1 MFRFDPI
8 HKTYVY
14 AGMVVLLWAT
24 VPSAFKISLRY
35 LDFFHLVL
43 YSSFVSLIVFLITL
57 IIQQKLHLIITCS
70 PRQYITSALL
80 GLLNPFIYYIVLF
93 KAYSLLPAQEAQ
105 PLNQTWAIILSV
117 LSYIFLK
124 QRLTVKSIA
133 ALFISFA
140 GVVII
145 STHGDVLGMSFSNLA
160 GALLALG
167 SAFFWALF
175 WLFNIKDK
183 RDPVVK
189 LSLNFL
195 FGFLYVFV
203 LMLILGRIEF
213 PSHPGLIGAV
223 YIGIFEMGI
232 TFVFWLKALELS
244 QNTAKVSNMIYLVP
258 FLSLFVIRLAVG
270 EHIRVSTV
278 VGLCFII
285 GGIILQH
292 YTPGQKTSTS
302 SG

>member
-1 MFRFDPI
+1 MRFDSNK
-8 HKTYVY
+8 KTYIYVSI
-14 AGMVVLLWAT
+14 VVLLWAT

-35 LDFFHLVL
+35 LDFLHLVL
-43 YSSFVSLIVFLITL
+43 YSSFVSLIVFFITL
-57 IIQQKLHLIITCS
+57 LIQRKLHLVTTCS
-70 PRQYITSALL
+70 SRQYITSALL

-93 KAYSLLPAQEAQ
+93 KAYSMLPAQEAQ
-105 PLNQTWAIILSV
+105 PLNQTWAIILSI
-117 LSYIFLK
+117 LSYILLK
-124 QRLTVKSIA
+124 QRLTVKSVA
-133 ALFISFA
+133 ALFISFT

-145 STHGDVLGMSFSNLA
+145 STHGNVLDLSFSNLP

-189 LSLNFL
+189 LTLNFL
-195 FGFLYVFV
+195 FGFLYVFILV
-203 LMLILGRIEF
+203 LLLGMIEF
-213 PSHPGLIGAV
+213 PSRPGLIGAAYV
-223 YIGIFEMGI
+223 GIFEMGI

-244 QNTAKVSNMIYLVP
+244 QNTAKVSNIIYLVP

-270 EHIRVSTV
+270 EHIRMSTL

-292 YTPGQKTSTS
+292 YTPGQKVSVS

>member
-1 MFRFDPI
+1 MFRFDPNRKAYI
-8 HKTYVY
+8 YVS
-14 AGMVVLLWAT
+14 AVVLLWAT

-35 LDFFHLVL
+35 LDSLHLVL
-43 YSSFVSLIVFLITL
+43 YASFVSLIVFLITL
-57 IIQQKLHLIITCS
+57 IIRKKLHLIITCS
-70 PRQYITSALL
+70 SRQYITSALL
-80 GLLNPFIYYIVLF
+80 GLLNPFIYYIILF
-93 KAYSLLPAQEAQ
+93 KAYSMLPAQEAQ

-117 LSYIFLK
+117 LSYLLLK

-145 STHGDVLGMSFSNLA
+145 STHGDVLGMSFSNLP

-175 WLFNIKDK
+175 WLFNIKDA

-189 LSLNFL
+189 LTLNFL
-195 FGFLYVFV
+195 FGFLYIFV
-203 LMLILGRIEF
+203 LMLLLGRIEL
-213 PSHPGLIGAV
+213 PNHPGFIGAV

-244 QNTAKVSNMIYLVP
+244 QNTARISNIIYLVP

-270 EHIRVSTV
+270 EHIRVSTI
-278 VGLCFII
+278 VGLFFII

-292 YTPGQKTSTS
+292 YTPPHGTSATRR
-302 SG
+302 

>member
-1 MFRFDPI
+1 MRFDPNKKAYI
-8 HKTYVY
+8 YVS
-14 AGMVVLLWAT
+14 MVVLLWAT
-24 VPSAFKISLRY
+24 VPSAFKISLRH
-35 LDFFHLVL
+35 LDFLQLVL
-43 YSSFVSLIVFLITL
+43 YSSFVSLIVFLVTL
-57 IIQQKLHLIITCS
+57 TIQQKLHLVTTCS
-70 PRQYITSALL
+70 SRQYITSALL

-93 KAYSLLPAQEAQ
+93 KAYSVLPAQEAQ

-117 LSYIFLK
+117 LSFILLK
-124 QRLTVKSIA
+124 QRFTLKSIS
-133 ALFISFA
+133 ALLISFA

-145 STHGDVLGMSFSNLA
+145 STQGDVLGLSFSNLP

-189 LSLNFL
+189 LTLNFL
-195 FGFLYVFV
+195 FGFLYIFVF
-203 LMLILGRIEF
+203 MLILGKVTHPF
-213 PSHPGLIGAV
+213 HPGLLGAV
-223 YIGIFEMGI
+223 YVGMFEMGI
-232 TFVFWLKALELS
+232 TFVFWLKALELT
-244 QNTAKVSNMIYLVP
+244 QTTAKISNIIYLVP
-258 FLSLFVIRLAVG
+258 FLSLFIIRLTVG

-278 VGLCFII
+278 IGLCFII

-292 YTPGQKTSTS
+292 YSPGQKASIP